1 MKKKNLVIDVQAS
14 LGSKLMCVGY
24 KDAYAYENNT
34 RSKNPIGVTYDIV
47 LADDDK
53 GFDHLDVTV
62 PGKDEKIISALEDG
76 NVQVRFDGLKI
87 SVSVYEGK
95 LHIKAEAEKI
105 MPVSTNKTNTV
116 EQGGTKLGH

>member
-14 LGSKLMCVGY
+14 LGRKLMCVGY

>member
-1 MKKKNLVIDVQAS
+1 MKKKNLIIDVAAS
-14 LGSKLMCVGY
+14 VGNKLMCVGF
-24 KDAYAYENNT
+24 KDAYTYENNV
-34 RSKNPIGVTYDIV
+34 RSKNPTGVTYDIV
-47 LADDDK
+47 LADEDK

-62 PGKDEKIISALEDG
+62 PGKDDRIISALEDG
-76 NVQVRFDGLKI
+76 NIQVRFDCLKM

-105 MPVSTNKTNTV
+105 MPVSTNKANAV